1 MRYFICEDVKE
12 IKLKDLNPA
21 EYNPRTISEKE
32 FNKLTQ
38 SIREYGLVDPILINM
53 KNMTIIGGHQ
63 RYSVLL
69 SENKKNN
76 SYENLLLFRRGDI
89 GWVFTEDVLTVK
101 DESHEKGLN
110 LALNKISGEWD
121 YPRLNSLLDELNVKG
136 FDVSLTGFED
146 FDTDLGSVDLDSLD
160 IGLDDDLLIDNISEI
175 IVVFDNKEDR
185 DNLFEEMSNEG
196 YNVRIRGKG

>member
-1 MRYFICEDVKE
+1 MDYDVKQ
-12 IKLKDLNPA
+12 IKLTDLNPA

-38 SIREYGLVDPILINM
+38 SIREYGLVDPILVNM

-63 RYSVLL
+63 RYSVLVA
-69 SENKKNN
+69 ENKKNN
-76 SYENLLLFRRGDI
+76 SYEHLLLFRRGDI
-89 GWVFTEDVLTVK
+89 GWVFTEDILTVK

-121 YPRLNSLLDELNVKG
+121 YPRLNSLLDELNVNG

>member
-1 MRYFICEDVKE
+1 MYDVKE

>member
-1 MRYFICEDVKE
+1 MDYDVKK
-12 IKLKDLNPA
+12 IKLTDLNPA

-32 FNKLTQ
+32 FNKLTR
-38 SIREYGLVDPILINM
+38 SIREYGLVDPILVNM

-63 RYSVLL
+63 RYSVLVA
-69 SENKKNN
+69 ENKKNN
-76 SYENLLLFRRGDI
+76 SYDDLLLFRRGDI

-121 YPRLNSLLDELNVKG
+121 YPRLNSLLDELNVNG